1 MLLLGG
7 RRRRLF
13 CPLFLCWGGS
23 CRSGGCSRRCSIS
36 AFADF
41 IGVEFLDRNIFNFG
55 DGIDSVLHR
64 LGIIGAR
71 HNNIKAEL
79 ELLLLEILRRRDALD
94 DIADLIEGMHD
105 HNRACCLENAGFH
118 QCNLDM
124 VEMHAGFFCLF
135 HDIEIDLV
143 KAEINLCSTAA
154 PGRCGGRGCC
164 CGRRRGPLGD
174 RAELCNEIRNVD
186 DILRLAVSDAVYH
199 LLQRVEA
206 FEQRIHNVFIE
217 FELFFADEVQNI
229 LHLMRQ
235 LRNLGKSHRRGHAL
249 ERVRVAED
257 VVDGADLLHVLLEAE
272 QAFIQRLKMLM

>member
-1 MLLLGG
+1 
-7 RRRRLF
+7 
-13 CPLFLCWGGS
+13 
-23 CRSGGCSRRCSIS
+23 
-36 AFADF
+36 
-41 IGVEFLDRNIFNFG
+41 
-55 DGIDSVLHR
+55 
-64 LGIIGAR
+64 
-71 HNNIKAEL
+71 
-79 ELLLLEILRRRDALD
+79 
-94 DIADLIEGMHD
+94 
-105 HNRACCLENAGFH
+105 
-118 QCNLDM
+118 M

-143 KAEINLCSTAA
+143 KAEIDLCSTAA
-154 PGRCGGRGCC
+154 PGRCGGRRCC